1 MLKEHTHTQR
11 AGPSNNLSKIRYN
24 FIALNSGHNLFLGRT
39 LKKIY
44 YIYLLTFSSVS
55 APSTFSLSSPKLATF
70 RPVLG
75 GTPIDYKTALV
86 GYFCY
91 NIIHWNTL
99 QFTFLHKYY

>member
-11 AGPSNNLSKIRYN
+11 AGPSNNLSKIRHN
-24 FIALNSGHNLFLGRT
+24 FIALNSGHNLFLGWT
-39 LKKIY
+39 LKKKLP
-44 YIYLLTFSSVS
+44 YLLTFSSVS

-91 NIIHWNTL
+91 NIIFCNTL
-99 QFTFLHKYY
+99 QFIFHIN